1 MYPRAF
7 EYFAPDSIPEI
18 LELLSRY
25 GEEAKLLA
33 GGQSLIPLMK
43 LRLVNPRIL
52 VDIGR
57 LQHLAYVRE
66 EDDSLRL
73 GALTCHTHVLESTLV
88 RQRFPLMADA
98 VGVIGDTQVR
108 NWGTVGGA
116 LAEADPAGDWGP
128 VVLALDA
135 GIRCVGPKGERVLGM
150 DSFFVDAYT
159 TQVAPDELL
168 TEVVFPLPSEGS
180 SGAYLKLER
189 RAGDFAVVSVAVQLS
204 LDQKATCRAAGIAL
218 GAAGLTPIKAVEAEA
233 FLSGKEI
240 RPDVIEEAGER
251 VFQAAQPL
259 PDIRGSEEYKR
270 AAARSLFKRAVEIAV
285 RRYQGETLEAG
296 HVH

>member
-7 EYFAPDSIPEI
+7 EYLVPHSILEAI
-18 LELLSRY
+18 ELLSQH

-43 LRLVNPRIL
+43 LRLANPHYV

-57 LQHLAYVRE
+57 LQGLAYVRE
-66 EDDSLRL
+66 EDGSLTI
-73 GALTCHTHVLESTLV
+73 GALTCHVDVLESPFV
-88 RQRFPLMADA
+88 RQRFSLMADA
-98 VGVIGDTQVR
+98 LGVIGDCQVR

-128 VVLALDA
+128 VALALNSR
-135 GIRCVGPKGERVLGM
+135 IRCVGPKGERVLGA
-150 DSFFVDAYT
+150 DTFFVDAYT
-159 TQVAPDELL
+159 TQLAADELI
-168 TEVVFPLPSEGS
+168 TEVAFPLPAQGTT
-180 SGAYLKLER
+180 GAYLKLER

-204 LDQKATCRAAGIAL
+204 LDQRGICHSAAVAL
-218 GAAGLTPIKAVEAEA
+218 GAAGLTPIKVVEAEA

-240 RPDVIEEAGER
+240 RPDVIEEAAVR
-251 VFQAAQPL
+251 VSQAAQPL

-270 AAARSLFKRAVEIAV
+270 AAARALFKRAVEIVV
-285 RRYQGETLEAG
+285 RRHRGESLEAG
-296 HVH
+296 HVR

>member
-7 EYFAPDSIPEI
+7 EYFAPDSIPEV

-73 GALTCHTHVLESTLV
+73 GALTCHTYVLESTLV

-98 VGVIGDTQVR
+98 VSVIGDTQVR

-168 TEVVFPLPSEGS
+168 TEVVSPSLPREARELTLNWSVVPGTSPLL
-180 SGAYLKLER
+180 A
-189 RAGDFAVVSVAVQLS
+189 
-204 LDQKATCRAAGIAL
+204 
-218 GAAGLTPIKAVEAEA
+218 
-233 FLSGKEI
+233 
-240 RPDVIEEAGER
+240 
-251 VFQAAQPL
+251 
-259 PDIRGSEEYKR
+259 
-270 AAARSLFKRAVEIAV
+270 
-285 RRYQGETLEAG
+285 
-296 HVH
+296 

>member
-7 EYFAPDSIPEI
+7 EYFAPDSIPEV

-73 GALTCHTHVLESTLV
+73 GALTCHTHVLESALV

-128 VVLALDA
+128 VVLALNA
-135 GIRCVGPKGERVLGM
+135 KIRCVAPKGERVLGT

-168 TEVVFPLPSEGS
+168 TEVVFPLPAEGS
-180 SGAYLKLER
+180 SGA
-189 RAGDFAVVSVAVQLS
+189 
-204 LDQKATCRAAGIAL
+204 T
-218 GAAGLTPIKAVEAEA
+218 
-233 FLSGKEI
+233 
-240 RPDVIEEAGER
+240 
-251 VFQAAQPL
+251 
-259 PDIRGSEEYKR
+259 
-270 AAARSLFKRAVEIAV
+270 
-285 RRYQGETLEAG
+285 
-296 HVH
+296 